1 MELALSNGFCQVPQK
16 KLEVMSMEELMIV
29 EAGGWADFGLALG
42 GTLCIA
48 ASPIVAATGNVPGAL
63 ILAGTGCG
71 LIGSI

>member
-1 MELALSNGFCQVPQK
+1 MEVAFQEKSYDVKGMCNLSQ
-16 KLEVMSMEELMIV
+16 EELEKIL
-29 EAGGWADFGLALG
+29 GGDVCDFLLATG

>member
-1 MELALSNGFCQVPQK
+1 MLN
-16 KLEVMSMEELMIV
+16 IT
-29 EAGGWADFGLALG
+29 AGGWGDFFLATG

-48 ASPIVAATGNVPGAL
+48 ASPIVAATGNIPGAL

>member
-1 MELALSNGFCQVPQK
+1 MEMVLKNGFC
-16 KLEVMSMEELMIV
+16 EMEENESMLV
-29 EAGGWADFGLALG
+29 VGGGWEDFLLATG

-48 ASPIVAATGNVPGAL
+48 ASPIVAAIGNVPGAL

>member
-1 MELALSNGFCQVPQK
+1 MEAILKEEIHDLAGLCDLTQDELEEILAGDVP
-16 KLEVMSMEELMIV
+16 
-29 EAGGWADFGLALG
+29 DFLLATG

>member
-1 MELALSNGFCQVPQK
+1 MEAILKEEIHDLAGLCDLTQDE
-16 KLEVMSMEELMIV
+16 LEEIL
-29 EAGGWADFGLALG
+29 AGDVQDFLLATG